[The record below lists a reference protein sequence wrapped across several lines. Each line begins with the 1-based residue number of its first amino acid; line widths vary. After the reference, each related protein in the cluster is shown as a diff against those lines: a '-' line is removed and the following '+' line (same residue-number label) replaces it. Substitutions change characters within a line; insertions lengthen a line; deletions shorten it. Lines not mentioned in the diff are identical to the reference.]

1 MTPFTALMIVP
12 TGLGAEVGGYAGD
25 ATPAANLLAAA
36 CDRLVTHPNVVNAAS
51 LFAARSNVWYVEG
64 GMLDRFCLREG
75 VLRPVRANRVGLL
88 IDRTIVDADPE
99 GLLHLLTA
107 ADACRAVQGVPMVG
121 WLATCEPVRSRIVLG
136 AMGASSGEVENPEVL
151 LEGARALLAQG
162 ATAIALVTR
171 MPELPEAETE
181 AYLAGSGPDPIGGLE
196 AILSHIVTRALGVPC
211 AHAPYES
218 PDRPMRVDPRV
229 AAESV
234 GFTFLPC
241 ILEGLRRAP
250 RLAPLA
256 QKERGD
262 LAFEQVDAVV
272 APWGACGGI
281 PVLAAHH
288 RGIPVIAVK
297 GNAVASQADPVSLG
311 LSGVLEVGTYLEAA
325 GALLALKEG
334 LSPQS
339 ILRPLSPL
347 PPLPAPRWGGGGGSK
362 RSEPPSRAQG
372 T

>member
-1 MTPFTALMIVP
+1 MNHRPFTALMIVP

-25 ATPAANLLAAA
+25 ATPACNLLAAV

-51 LFAARSNVWYVEG
+51 LFAARPNVWYVEG
-64 GMLDRFCLREG
+64 GMLDRFCMG
-75 VLRPVRANRVGLL
+75 DGALRPVRSNRVGLL
-88 IDRTIVDADPE
+88 IDRTIVDGDPE

-121 WLATCEPVRSRIVLG
+121 WLATSEPVRSRIVLG
-136 AMGASSGEVENPEVL
+136 PDGASSGEVENPEVL
-151 LEGARALLAQG
+151 LEGAKALLARG
-162 ATAIALVTR
+162 AEAIALVTR

-181 AYLAGSGPDPIGGLE
+181 AYLAGDGPDPIGGLE
-196 AILSHIVTRALGVPC
+196 AILSHVVTRALGVPC

-218 PDRPMRVDPRV
+218 PDRPMQVDPRV

-250 RLAPLA
+250 RLVSRAELAP
-256 QKERGD
+256 GD
-262 LAFEQVDAVV
+262 LAFSQVDAVV

-281 PVLAAHH
+281 PVLAAH
-288 RGIPVIAVK
+288 RQGIPVIAVR
-297 GNAVASQADPVSLG
+297 GNGVASQADPLALG
-311 LSGVLEVGTYLEAA
+311 LVGVIEVGTYLEAA

-334 LSPQS
+334 LAPEA
-339 ILRPLSPL
+339 ILRPLPALAELRASL
-347 PPLPAPRWGGGGGSK
+347 P
-362 RSEPPSRAQG
+362 RA
-372 T
+372 